1 MLVTR
6 VLGDCPGCGAK
17 DAYGN
22 VSVGD
27 DVLRGCER
35 CSYEAHVWLPEIRKK
50 VIYLDQFFFSGS
62 MRGKD
67 SRFQAASE
75 RVKRACH
82 FQLLVAPYSSVHEDE
97 AQQWRGHLGMT
108 NDQLVEFIKETARGA
123 EFEKDY
129 AVEHA
134 QVFKAWEAFLD
145 GRPADYVLDY
155 REALRAD
162 LDKWDDYF
170 RFDIGG
176 YLRDIELKRRLKGE
190 SVEELLGAL
199 DAWRAS
205 KRTFDE
211 AVALEMH
218 DAGRRYLDTYLTKL
232 NRLAKGD
239 FKVVTD
245 SPLSSMV
252 VEKMMHWLPEQ
263 QPLLARLRRC
273 AEFFQ
278 SQHFANVPNEWIS
291 SHMFATLKEMLKRGA
306 LSNPGNAR
314 KTLTGALDDI
324 KHISLYAPYC
334 DAIVV
339 DNFMADLVSRPS
351 VNLEER
357 YGLKVF
363 SLSSW
368 DKLLAWLE
376 DLVGSMSA
384 EHSRGVDAAYPESR

>member
-1 MLVTR
+1 
-6 VLGDCPGCGAK
+6 
-17 DAYGN
+17 
-22 VSVGD
+22 
-27 DVLRGCER
+27 
-35 CSYEAHVWLPEIRKK
+35 
-50 VIYLDQFFFSGS
+50 
-62 MRGKD
+62 
-67 SRFQAASE
+67 
-75 RVKRACH
+75 
-82 FQLLVAPYSSVHEDE
+82 
-97 AQQWRGHLGMT
+97 
-108 NDQLVEFIKETARGA
+108 
-123 EFEKDY
+123 
-129 AVEHA
+129 
-134 QVFKAWEAFLD
+134 
-145 GRPADYVLDY
+145 
-155 REALRAD
+155 
-162 LDKWDDYF
+162 
-170 RFDIGG
+170 
-176 YLRDIELKRRLKGE
+176 
-190 SVEELLGAL
+190 LGAL

-252 VEKMMHWLPEQ
+252 VEQMMHWLPEQ

-357 YGLKVF
+357 YGVKVF